1 MKNNI
6 TKKQTIWDEKNL
18 TEPSVK
24 LESNG
29 ELEENDTI
37 QPIKKVLNN
46 INEIDTIKK
55 NKINK
60 CNFCNSE
67 FSPDKFHPNQIYCN
81 IKCRDK
87 DRWDGNKKIIK
98 KICKCCNTE
107 FVCTKFSYAH
117 QIYCSVP
124 CQEMHHR
131 NKKEVK
137 MRRAI
142 RHKERLKTEIGYRLA
157 YYLRVRLN
165 KALKGNYKSGSAV
178 RDLGCS
184 VEELKIYLESLFR
197 DGMNWGNHGEWH
209 IDHKKPLDSF
219 DLTDRTQLLEA
230 CHYTNLQP
238 LWAKDNLKKGNKL
251 S

>member
-1 MKNNI
+1 MKEI
-6 TKKQTIWDEKNL
+6 TKKEILWDEKNL
-18 TEPSVK
+18 TEPQTK
-24 LESNG
+24 LENNG
-29 ELEENDTI
+29 ESGEKDIT
-37 QPIKKVLNN
+37 PHTKKVLNN
-46 INEIDTIKK
+46 INEIDTIKE
-55 NKINK
+55 NKVNK
-60 CNFCNSE
+60 CKFCNKE
-67 FSPDKFHPNQIYCN
+67 FIPAKFNPNQIYCN
-81 IKCRDK
+81 IKCSEH
-87 DRWDGNKKIIK
+87 DRWEGNKKIVK
-98 KICKCCNTE
+98 KICEGCNTE
-107 FVCTKFSYAH
+107 FTCTKFSYRH

-124 CQEMHHR
+124 CQEVHHR

-142 RHKERLKTEIGYRLA
+142 RHKERMKTEISYRLA

-184 VEELKIYLESLFR
+184 VEELKIHLESLFQ
-197 DGMNWGNHGEWH
+197 DGMNWENHGQWH

-219 DLTDRTQLLEA
+219 DLTYRKQLLEA

-238 LWAKDNLKKGNKL
+238 LWAKDNLKKSNKL